1 MTKVLM
7 CFPKHEGDELY
18 FDCYGHSEYR
28 SSLGWNDCC
37 VAVSTLCVM
46 LINYVKDKYD
56 IEPVILDEG
65 HVRIEIEEP
74 DDALQ
79 EVFRAAERQF
89 IWLSEEYDGHIK
101 VY

>member
-1 MTKVLM
+1 MNNEYPFIEL
-7 CFPKHEGDELY
+7 PKEY
-18 FDCYGHSEYR
+18 FKLKFSDDWKH
-28 SSLGWNDCC
+28 
-37 VAVSTLCVM
+37 
-46 LINYVKDKYD
+46 
-56 IEPVILDEG
+56 
-65 HVRIEIEEP
+65 EIEEP

>member
-1 MTKVLM
+1 MTKLLM
-7 CFPKHEGDELY
+7 CFPKHEGDGLY
-18 FDCYGHSEYR
+18 F
-28 SSLGWNDCC
+28 DCC

-56 IEPVILDEG
+56 IEPVILEEG

-74 DDALQ
+74 DDMAI

>member
-1 MTKVLM
+1 MTKLLM
-7 CFPKHEGDELY
+7 CFPKHEGDGLY

-56 IEPVILDEG
+56 IEPMILDEG

-74 DDALQ
+74 DDMVI

-89 IWLSEEYDGHIK
+89 LWLSEEYDGQIK

>member
-1 MTKVLM
+1 MTKLLM
-7 CFPKHEGDELY
+7 CFPKHEGDGLY

-79 EVFRAAERQF
+79 GCSGRQKDS
-89 IWLSEEYDGHIK
+89 LYGCRKNMTDT
-101 VY
+101 

>member
-1 MTKVLM
+1 
-7 CFPKHEGDELY
+7 
-18 FDCYGHSEYR
+18 
-28 SSLGWNDCC
+28 
-37 VAVSTLCVM
+37 M

-56 IEPVILDEG
+56 IEPMILEEG

-74 DDALQ
+74 DDMVI